1 MQLDPDTFVSAAS
14 YDVALLAAG
23 GCVDLALRVAR
34 GAARAGFAAVRPPGH
49 HAEGDRAMGFCLFN
63 NAAIAAR
70 AVQREA
76 GVERVLVLDWDVH
89 HGNGTQHTFET
100 DPSVLYVST
109 HQYPFYPG
117 TGAAGEIGIGRGEGA
132 TLNVPMPAGC
142 GDAEYIGVFQ
152 RVIAP
157 AARAFRPDYWIV
169 SCGFDAHEDD
179 PLAAMRVTQSGYAA
193 LTAIVRALA
202 DELSGGRM
210 LFVLEG
216 GYSLRGLRE
225 GVDALLAGLL
235 AEAPAPPARDRPRAR
250 QRARGARRARGG
262 RARRADPRARVA
274 RGVGRVKPAISGSAK
289 PRRRVFRVVRR
300 PMARRN
306 PISRVLNGNGD
317 PPHILCESGRDTA
330 RSCSNSQLQPKTCE
344 GMKKSIVAA
353 RWYTVVQSDRRVGS
367 SGKTRVPIQPLRPT
381 EPEDG
386 SSAPKRRCSEA
397 ASCTRST
404 ARTA

>member
-1 MQLDPDTFVSAAS
+1 MPAQRGVEVIADPRYAAHEVPAGHPERPERLAAVAAAIDRFGGALAHRAPRPASPDELYAVHDRAHVEQVRRAAAAGTGQLDPDTWVSRES

-23 GCVDLALRVAR
+23 ACTELALRVAR
-34 GAARAGFAAVRPPGH
+34 GDARAGFAAVRPPGH

-76 GVERVLVLDWDVH
+76 GVERVLILDWDVH

-117 TGAAGEIGIGRGEGA
+117 TGAAGEIGSGRGEGA

-142 GDAEYIGVFQ
+142 GDAEYVGVFQ
-152 RVIAP
+152 RVLAP

-193 LTAIVRALA
+193 MTAIVRALA
-202 DELSGGRM
+202 EELSGGRM

-216 GYSLRGLRE
+216 GYSLRGLAE
-225 GVDALLAGLL
+225 GVDALLAGIT
-235 AEAPAPPARDRPRAR
+235 APATAAPAAIEPPRGSVLEKLVARA
-250 QRARGARRARGG
+250 AAVHGAR
-262 RARRADPRARVA
+262 
-274 RGVGRVKPAISGSAK
+274 I
-289 PRRRVFRVVRR
+289 
-300 PMARRN
+300 
-306 PISRVLNGNGD
+306 
-317 PPHILCESGRDTA
+317 
-330 RSCSNSQLQPKTCE
+330 
-344 GMKKSIVAA
+344 
-353 RWYTVVQSDRRVGS
+353 
-367 SGKTRVPIQPLRPT
+367 
-381 EPEDG
+381 PEIG
-386 SSAPKRRCSEA
+386 
-397 ASCTRST
+397 
-404 ARTA
+404 

>member
-1 MQLDPDTFVSAAS
+1 MDAQRGVEVSLDPRYAAHAGPAHHPERPERLSSIGAAVDALGAAVARREARPAEPDELLAVHDRAHVEQVRRAAAAAPAQLDPDTFVSPAS
-14 YDVALLAAG
+14 YEVALLAAG
-23 GCVDLALRVAR
+23 ASVDLALRVAS

-76 GVERVLVLDWDVH
+76 GIERVLVLDWDVH

-117 TGAAGEIGIGRGEGA
+117 TGAAGEIGVGRGEGA
-132 TLNVPMPAGC
+132 TLNIPMPAGC

-179 PLAAMRVTQSGYAA
+179 PLAAMRVTKSGYAA
-193 LTAIVRALA
+193 LTAIVRTLA
-202 DELSGGRM
+202 EELSGGRM

-225 GVDALLAGLL
+225 GADALLAGLL
-235 AEAPAPPARDRPRAR
+235 AEASAPPRAADLPRGSALE
-250 QRARGARRARGG
+250 AL
-262 RARRADPRARVA
+262 VA
-274 RGVGRVKPAISGSAK
+274 RAVAVHGPRIPDLGAPGV
-289 PRRRVFRVVRR
+289 
-300 PMARRN
+300 
-306 PISRVLNGNGD
+306 
-317 PPHILCESGRDTA
+317 
-330 RSCSNSQLQPKTCE
+330 
-344 GMKKSIVAA
+344 
-353 RWYTVVQSDRRVGS
+353 
-367 SGKTRVPIQPLRPT
+367 
-381 EPEDG
+381 
-386 SSAPKRRCSEA
+386 
-397 ASCTRST
+397 
-404 ARTA
+404 

>member
-1 MQLDPDTFVSAAS
+1 MDAQRGVEVIEDPRYAAHAGPAGHPERPERLSAVGAALDEFGAAFARRAPRPAEPEELLAVHDRAYVEQVRRAAAMGSAQLDPDTFVSAAS

-34 GAARAGFAAVRPPGH
+34 GDARAGFAAVRPPGH

-117 TGAAGEIGIGRGEGA
+117 TGAAGEVGIGRGEGA

-179 PLAAMRVTQSGYAA
+179 PLAEMRVTQSGYAA
-193 LTAIVRALA
+193 LTAIVRALS
-202 DELSGGRM
+202 DELSGGRV

-225 GVDALLAGLL
+225 GTGALLAGLL
-235 AEAPAPPARDRPRAR
+235 AEAPAPPGAHDLAPGSALETLVARAV
-250 QRARGARRARGG
+250 AVHGG
-262 RARRADPRARVA
+262 RIPGLGAL
-274 RGVGRVKPAISGSAK
+274 GV
-289 PRRRVFRVVRR
+289 
-300 PMARRN
+300 
-306 PISRVLNGNGD
+306 
-317 PPHILCESGRDTA
+317 
-330 RSCSNSQLQPKTCE
+330 
-344 GMKKSIVAA
+344 
-353 RWYTVVQSDRRVGS
+353 
-367 SGKTRVPIQPLRPT
+367 
-381 EPEDG
+381 
-386 SSAPKRRCSEA
+386 
-397 ASCTRST
+397 
-404 ARTA
+404 